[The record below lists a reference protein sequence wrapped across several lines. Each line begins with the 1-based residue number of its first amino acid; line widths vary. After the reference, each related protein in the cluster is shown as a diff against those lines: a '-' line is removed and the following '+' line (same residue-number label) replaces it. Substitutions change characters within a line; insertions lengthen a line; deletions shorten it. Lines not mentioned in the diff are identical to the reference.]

1 MYKYE
6 VKVVIYFFICEIS
19 KVFKIWYKFFV
30 ILENNVIKF
39 KFKLNGIF
47 FISIMCMIKFEN
59 IVLVIVKLI

>member
-6 VKVVIYFFICEIS
+6 VRVVIYFFICEIS

-39 KFKLNGIF
+39 KFSCLKYKFIFLLILN
-47 FISIMCMIKFEN
+47 MIEFK
-59 IVLVIVKLI
+59 